1 MPSFGTL
8 KADTLT
14 HSTAGSL
21 DTNYVVNGPK
31 GFASTK
37 HDGTEI
43 YESFNISTLTDNA
56 TGKQLLT
63 LSISFSG
70 ATYLSLANSNSSQ
83 NDWGHAGTI
92 TKTTS
97 TCDTSAYDAGGSY
110 QDNNM
115 ATIFAGDLA

>member
-1 MPSFGTL
+1 MTSVLNVDTIADKAGTGPV
-8 KADTLT
+8 ALT
-14 HSTAGSL
+14 KQHA
-21 DTNYVVNGPK
+21 PK

-43 YESFNISTLTDNA
+43 YESLNVSTLTDTD
-56 TGKQLLT
+56 TGKQLLSLT
-63 LSISFSG
+63 NSFSG
-70 ATYLSLANSNSSQ
+70 ATYMSNANANGSQ

-115 ATIFAGDLA
+115 STVFMGDLA

>member
-21 DTNYVVNGPK
+21 ATNYVVNGLK

-43 YESFNISTLTDNA
+43 YESFNISTLTDTN
-56 TGKQLLT
+56 TGRQLLN
-63 LSISFSG
+63 LSNSFSG
-70 ATYLSLANSNSSQ
+70 STYMSNANANTSQ

-97 TCDTSAYDAGGSY
+97 TCDTSAYDAGGTY

-115 ATIFAGDLA
+115 STVFAGDLA

>member
-1 MPSFGTL
+1 MAFGTL

-21 DTNYVVNGPK
+21 ATNYVVNGPK

-43 YESFNISTLTDNA
+43 YESFNISTLTDTD
-56 TGKQLLT
+56 TGKQLLNLT
-63 LSISFSG
+63 NSFSG
-70 ATYLSLANSNSSQ
+70 ATYMSNANANGSQ

-97 TCDTSAYDAGGSY
+97 TCDTSAYDAGGTY
-110 QDNNM
+110 QDNAM
-115 ATIFAGDLA
+115 STVFAGDLA